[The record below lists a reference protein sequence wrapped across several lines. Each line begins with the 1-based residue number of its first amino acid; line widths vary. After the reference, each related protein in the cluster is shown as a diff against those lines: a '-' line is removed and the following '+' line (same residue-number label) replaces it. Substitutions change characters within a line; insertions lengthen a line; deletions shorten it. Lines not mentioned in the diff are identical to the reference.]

1 MPRSALPVRY
11 TSISAAIWKP
21 FAIFVL
27 EAAYEATMWAA
38 VQNAQR
44 GVSNVVFLSSLGGGA
59 FGNHESWIHAAIQRA
74 LHLVS
79 NIALDVR
86 LVSYRTAAESLVKLA
101 KSFE

>member
-1 MPRSALPVRY
+1 M
-11 TSISAAIWKP
+11 TDAANFSGQTNGRLSYP
-21 FAIFVL
+21 A
-27 EAAYEATMWAA
+27 EATMWAA

-44 GVSNVVFLSSLGGGA
+44 GVSNMVLLTSLGGGA